1 MKPLQ
6 YVIIGAAALAAA
18 AAGRALSAR
27 RRSTTSARATTAFD
41 ERWAGCDF
49 TDGGFRSEEAKRIP
63 LYAGI
68 VEEQADRFGVDG
80 DLVLGTIHVES
91 NFNPK
96 ARSSVGAVGLM
107 QLMPKTSAGI
117 ASRLGIQDRPEDPV
131 ANITMGTSLISVLL
145 QQFDDNEQLAMAS
158 YFAGS
163 KNVRDALASG
173 GLTEKQ
179 RSYAHAVAAA
189 KARFGRLRSSCTRV
203 A

>member
-1 MKPLQ
+1 MKTLQ
-6 YVIIGAAALAAA
+6 YVLMGAAALAAA
-18 AAGRALSAR
+18 AAGRSLASR
-27 RRSTTSARATTAFD
+27 RRQASSSRAPSAFD

-49 TDGGFRSEEAKRIP
+49 TEGGFSAEEAKRIP

-68 VEEQADRFGVDG
+68 AEEQADRFGVEG

-91 NFNPK
+91 KFNPQ

-107 QLMPKTSAGI
+107 QIMPSTSKGI
-117 ASRLGIQDRPEDPV
+117 ASRLGIPDRPEDPV
-131 ANITMGTSLISVLL
+131 INITMGTSLISVLL

-158 YFAGS
+158 YFAGA
-163 KNVRDALASG
+163 KNVKDALAAG

-179 RSYAHAVAAA
+179 GSYAHAVLAA
-189 KARFGRLRSSCTRV
+189 KARFGRLRSSCTRI